1 MSIKANRGHANDG
14 LSSALLV
21 VFLDSA
27 RNLPVS
33 QSAPTSQHAP
43 EVVLFKLMFIVFL
56 SHSVE
61 TVIAVIHVLLHKS
74 ELFVCRLKLSF
85 LF

>member
-1 MSIKANRGHANDG
+1 MSIKAVRGQANDG

-33 QSAPTSQHAP
+33 QSAPNVRELTASSYSQILLRRQHD
-43 EVVLFKLMFIVFL
+43 ENEHL
-56 SHSVE
+56 SNSA
-61 TVIAVIHVLLHKS
+61 IYSLDASLRKAVCH
-74 ELFVCRLKLSF
+74 
-85 LF
+85 